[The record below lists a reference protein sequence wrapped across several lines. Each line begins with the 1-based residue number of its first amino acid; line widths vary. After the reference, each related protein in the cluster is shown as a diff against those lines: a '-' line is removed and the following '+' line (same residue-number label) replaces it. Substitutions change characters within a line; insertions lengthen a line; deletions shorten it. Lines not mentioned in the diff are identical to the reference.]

1 MDSVLD
7 RLTFSP
13 IHDQALRL
21 VMQGAL
27 TQFYAFT
34 LVLIRLTGLMMV
46 GPIFGQRL
54 VPGNLRVLLILT
66 LAFLITPAVY
76 DHSRLLFDKLD
87 SNHDGRLTADEVPE
101 ALRGRYET
109 LRHAA
114 GKDETDGL
122 TQSDFQS
129 VLHPPR
135 TILDYAR
142 VAIYELA
149 LGFSLG
155 LGVFTILTGLLLAG
169 DLIDQQTGLA
179 LGQIA
184 DPSLNIT
191 GSVTGQF
198 LFQFAMTVLLVMQ
211 PTGYH
216 LMMLSALVSTFQSLP
231 LGEAFVSTPVI
242 DLLRDLVHQS
252 LILGVQV
259 AAPLLATMSLVAL
272 TMGFLGHSVPQI
284 NVLVVGFPIRASVS
298 LLVLA
303 ASLTGIAR
311 SVIDL
316 IPMTIDALVRAIGAG

>member
-1 MDSVLD
+1 
-7 RLTFSP
+7 
-13 IHDQALRL
+13 
-21 VMQGAL
+21 L

-34 LVLIRLTGLMMV
+34 LVLVRLSGLMMV

-54 VPGNLRVLLILT
+54 VPGNLRVLMILA
-66 LAFLITPAVY
+66 LAFLITPSVH

-87 SNHDGRLTADEVPE
+87 SNHDDRLTADEVPE
-101 ALRGRYET
+101 SLRARYET
-109 LRHAA
+109 LRQAA
-114 GKDETDGL
+114 GKEEPGGL
-122 TQSDFQS
+122 TRSEFQS
-129 VLHPPR
+129 ALHSPR
-135 TILDYAR
+135 TILDYGR
-142 VAIYELA
+142 VAICELA

-169 DLIDQQTGLA
+169 DLIDQQTGLS

-216 LMMLSALVSTFQSLP
+216 LTMLSALISTFQSLP
-231 LGEAFVSTPVI
+231 LGEAFVSVPVI

-259 AAPLLATMSLVAL
+259 AAPLLASMSLVAL

-284 NVLVVGFPIRASVS
+284 NVMVVGFPIRAAVS
-298 LLVLA
+298 LLVLT
-303 ASLTGIAR
+303 ASLSGIAR

-316 IPMTIDALVRAIGAG
+316 VPATIDAIVRAVGTG

>member
-1 MDSVLD
+1 VA
-7 RLTFSP
+7 P

-34 LVLIRLTGLMMV
+34 LVLVRLSGLMIV
-46 GPIFGQRL
+46 GPIFGQKL
-54 VPGNLRVLLILT
+54 VPANLRVLLVLT
-66 LAFLITPAVY
+66 LAFLITPAVH

-87 SNHDGRLTADEVPE
+87 ANHDGRLTGDEVPE
-101 ALRGRYET
+101 AFGARYEM
-109 LRHAA
+109 LRQAA
-114 GKDETDGL
+114 GKDESQGL
-122 TQSDFQS
+122 TQSEFQS
-129 VLHPPR
+129 VLRPPR
-135 TILDYAR
+135 TFLDYGK
-142 VAIYELA
+142 VAICELA

-155 LGVFTILTGLLLAG
+155 LGVFTILTGLILAG
-169 DLIDQQTGLA
+169 DLIDQQTGLS

-198 LFQFAMTVLLVMQ
+198 LFQFGMTVLLVMQ

-216 LMMLSALVSTFQSLP
+216 LTMLSALVSTFQSLP
-231 LGEAFVSTPVI
+231 VGEAFVSLPLI

-259 AAPLLATMSLVAL
+259 AAPLLAAMSLVAL

-284 NVLVVGFPIRASVS
+284 NVLIVGFPIRGVVS

-303 ASLTGIAR
+303 SSLTGITR
-311 SVIDL
+311 SVIDVV
-316 IPMTIDALVRAIGAG
+316 PATIDALVRAIGAA

>member
-7 RLTFSP
+7 RLTFAP

-34 LVLIRLTGLMMV
+34 LVLVRLSGLMIV

-54 VPGNLRVLLILT
+54 VPGNVRVLLILT
-66 LAFLITPAVY
+66 LAFLITPAVS

-101 ALRGRYET
+101 SLRGRYEMS
-109 LRHAA
+109 RHAA
-114 GKDETDGL
+114 GKDEADGL
-122 TQSDFQS
+122 TQSEFQS

-142 VAIYELA
+142 VAICELA

-216 LMMLSALVSTFQSLP
+216 LTMLSALVSTFQSLP
-231 LGEAFVSTPVI
+231 LGEAFVSVPVI

-259 AAPLLATMSLVAL
+259 AAPLLASMSLVAL

-284 NVLVVGFPIRASVS
+284 NIMIVGFPIRAAVS

-303 ASLTGIAR
+303 ASVTGIAR

-316 IPMTIDALVRAIGAG
+316 VPATIDALVRAIGAG

>member
-1 MDSVLD
+1 MDTLLD
-7 RLTFSP
+7 RLTLAP

-34 LVLIRLTGLMMV
+34 LVLVRLSGLMIV

-54 VPGNLRVLLILT
+54 VPGNLRVLLILS
-66 LAFLITPAVY
+66 LAFLITPAVH

-87 SNHDGRLTADEVPE
+87 TNHDGRLTADEVPE
-101 ALRGRYET
+101 SLRTRYEM

-114 GKDETDGL
+114 GKEEADGL
-122 TQSDFQS
+122 TPSEFQS
-129 VLHPPR
+129 ALRPAR

-142 VAIYELA
+142 VALCELA
-149 LGFSLG
+149 VGFSLG
-155 LGVFTILTGLLLAG
+155 LGVFTLLTGLLLAG
-169 DLIDQQTGLA
+169 DLIDQQTGLS

-198 LFQFAMTVLLVMQ
+198 LFQFGVTVLLVMQ

-216 LMMLSALVSTFQSLP
+216 LTMLSALVSTFQSLP
-231 LGEAFVSTPVI
+231 LGEAFVSMSAI

-259 AAPLLATMSLVAL
+259 AAPLLASMSLVAL

-284 NVLVVGFPIRASVS
+284 NLLVVGFPIRAAVS
-298 LLVLA
+298 LLVLT
-303 ASLTGIAR
+303 ASLSGIAR
-311 SVIDL
+311 AVVDL
-316 IPMTIDALVRAIGAG
+316 VPATIDALVRAVGAA

>member
-1 MDSVLD
+1 MNAVLD
-7 RLTFSP
+7 HLSVAP

-34 LVLIRLTGLMMV
+34 LVLLRLSGLMIV
-46 GPIFGQRL
+46 GPIFGQKL
-54 VPGNLRVLLILT
+54 VPGNLRVLLVIT
-66 LAFLITPAVY
+66 LAFLITPAIH
-76 DHSRLLFDKLD
+76 DHSRLVFDNLD
-87 SNHDGRLTADEVPE
+87 SNHDGRLTGNEVPE
-101 ALRGRYET
+101 AFRGRYEK
-109 LRHAA
+109 LRQAA
-114 GKDETDGL
+114 GKEEADGL
-122 TQSDFQS
+122 TRSEFQS
-129 VLHPPR
+129 VLRPPR
-135 TILDYAR
+135 TLLDYAQ
-142 VAIYELA
+142 VAICELA

-155 LGVFTILTGLLLAG
+155 LGVFTILTGLILAG
-169 DLIDQQTGLA
+169 DLIDQQTGLS

-216 LMMLSALVSTFQSLP
+216 LTMISALVSTFQSLP
-231 LGEAFVSTPVI
+231 VGEAFVSLPLI

-259 AAPLLATMSLVAL
+259 AAPLLASMSLVAL

-284 NVLVVGFPIRASVS
+284 NVLVVGFPIRAAVS
-298 LLVLA
+298 LLVLTS
-303 ASLTGIAR
+303 SLTGITR
-311 SVIDL
+311 TVID
-316 IPMTIDALVRAIGAG
+316 IVPATIDALVRAIAAG